1 MARTD
6 TLGNFLTDVA
16 ESIRTKTGETGTILA
31 SEFDTKIK
39 NIQGGGAAEDLTE
52 ELTEYN
58 TELVTQ
64 ETTIEDIIVALENK
78 SAVGDTTII
87 QNQQT
92 FSIDDFVQ
100 AGATYTT
107 DGYVMLCT
115 LNRTTQFNGVYL
127 KNIEDGTYYMTLTT
141 DKKTAVDS
149 AGNSG
154 VWYTYRYE
162 DDYFYVVNF
171 AEKTFF
177 KLSTNNTI
185 TQITTDGEM
194 LEAIPAGATIKI
206 VVNNTTQNIY
216 VDDVLFGT
224 LTNTN
229 TIGAAHAHASYD
241 GSGFIVFTGLRKIIE
256 TVSENDPSLNLYVQ
270 TDEPETKKGLWVK
283 TDTLQCEY
291 IIKYDDST
299 NNDSHNNAL
308 IFKLNN
314 RQRIYYTDLYNI
326 GSKTFAFTD
335 IDYYSESTGYTQDI
349 ELYYGDDK
357 KWILVKTPLPDEYTR
372 ISAIHNGGNAYI
384 NSGVI
389 PNADTGFDIDFLV
402 HSGYGPYAI
411 FGSRVT
417 YKSQVFQYAI
427 WQPRAEFKGTLTVGT
442 DTTNDGWNI
451 RYDAGITGNI
461 RYSTSLYSNDK
472 YVQPSGD
479 IVRVKSNPQINTTFP
494 IYIAC
499 LNEGN
504 KASEFSTVTIYSLKF
519 YNKDI
524 IVRNFIPVTT
534 LVNGSEIAGLYDLI
548 DGVFYKSSNSYNFTK
563 VV

>member
-6 TLGNFLTDVA
+6 TLGNFCTDIA
-16 ESIRTKTGETGTILA
+16 DSIREKTGETGLIPA
-31 SEFDTKIK
+31 SEFDVKIK
-39 NIQGGGAAEDLTE
+39 SIQGGGSAEDLTE
-52 ELTEYN
+52 ELTTYN
-58 TELVTQ
+58 TELTTQ
-64 ETTIEDIIVALENK
+64 ETMIDDIIIALENK
-78 SAVGDTTII
+78 S
-87 QNQQT
+87 
-92 FSIDDFVQ
+92 S
-100 AGATYTT
+100 
-107 DGYVMLCT
+107 
-115 LNRTTQFNGVYL
+115 
-127 KNIEDGTYYMTLTT
+127 
-141 DKKTAVDS
+141 
-149 AGNSG
+149 
-154 VWYTYRYE
+154 
-162 DDYFYVVNF
+162 
-171 AEKTFF
+171 
-177 KLSTNNTI
+177 
-185 TQITTDGEM
+185 
-194 LEAIPAGATIKI
+194 P
-206 VVNNTTQNIY
+206 
-216 VDDVLFGT
+216 
-224 LTNTN
+224 
-229 TIGAAHAHASYD
+229 
-241 GSGFIVFTGLRKIIE
+241 GSGDVDFNI
-256 TVSENDPSLNLYVQ
+256 LNIFMQ
-270 TDEPETKKGLWVK
+270 ADEPEIKKGLWVK
-283 TDTLQCEY
+283 TDTLKCEY
-291 IIKYDDST
+291 IIGYSDST

-326 GSKTFAFTD
+326 ESKTFAFTD

-372 ISAIHNGGNAYI
+372 ISAVHNGGNAYI

-427 WQPRAEFKGTLTVGT
+427 WQPRTEFKGTLTVGT
-442 DTTNDGWNI
+442 DTTNDGWDI

-461 RYSTSLYSNDK
+461 RYSTSLYSSDK
-472 YVQPSGD
+472 YVQPSGN

-504 KASEFSTVTIYSLKF
+504 NASEFSTVTIYSLKF